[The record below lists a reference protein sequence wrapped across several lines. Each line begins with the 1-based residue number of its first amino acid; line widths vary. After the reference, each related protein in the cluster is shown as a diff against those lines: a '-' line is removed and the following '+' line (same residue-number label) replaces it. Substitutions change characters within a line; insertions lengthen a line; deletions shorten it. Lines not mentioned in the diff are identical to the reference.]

1 MNPRSNVAINKNM
14 LEGFRSYLH
23 RVAERQKSYRQK
35 RRRTVYKIF
44 HNANA
49 MKVSW
54 VGLENDLGEIVIAWQ
69 DTVRVEA
76 FKRDLYAV
84 DLICLSVVPRD
95 NKAVEINE
103 EMEGF
108 DSVADKLPE
117 YLPGC
122 QRFEEWL
129 QVVAFPAFKENNT
142 VIYQREISGGYP
154 NAAR

>member
-1 MNPRSNVAINKNM
+1 M

-23 RVAERQKSYRQK
+23 RVAEKQKSYRQG

-54 VGLENDLGEIVIAWQ
+54 LGVENDRGEIVIAWK

-84 DLICLSVVPRD
+84 DLICLLVLLKD
-95 NKAVEINE
+95 NKAIEINE

-108 DSVADKLPE
+108 ESLAGKLPE

-122 QRFEEWL
+122 QEFEEWF

-142 VIYQREISGGYP
+142 VIYQREV
-154 NAAR
+154 

>member
-1 MNPRSNVAINKNM
+1 M

-23 RVAERQKSYRQK
+23 RVAEKQKSYRQG

-44 HNANA
+44 HTANA

-54 VGLENDLGEIVIAWQ
+54 LGVENDRGEIVIAWK

-84 DLICLSVVPRD
+84 DLICLLVLLKD

-108 DSVADKLPE
+108 ESLAGKLPE
-117 YLPGC
+117 YLQGC
-122 QRFEEWL
+122 QKFEEWF

-142 VIYQREISGGYP
+142 VIYERQV
-154 NAAR
+154 

>member
-1 MNPRSNVAINKNM
+1 M

-23 RVAERQKSYRQK
+23 RVAEKQKSYRQG

-44 HNANA
+44 HTANA

-54 VGLENDLGEIVIAWQ
+54 LGVENDRGEIVIAWK

-84 DLICLSVVPRD
+84 DLICLSVLLKD
-95 NKAVEINE
+95 NKAIEINE

-108 DSVADKLPE
+108 ESLAGKLPE

-122 QRFEEWL
+122 QEFEEWF

-142 VIYQREISGGYP
+142 VIYQREV
-154 NAAR
+154 

>member
-1 MNPRSNVAINKNM
+1 M

-23 RVAERQKSYRQK
+23 RVAEKQKSYRQG

-54 VGLENDLGEIVIAWQ
+54 LGVENDRGEIVIAWKE
-69 DTVRVEA
+69 TVRVEA

-84 DLICLSVVPRD
+84 DLICLLVLLKD
-95 NKAVEINE
+95 NKAIEINE

-108 DSVADKLPE
+108 ESLAGKLPE

-122 QRFEEWL
+122 QEFEEWF

-142 VIYQREISGGYP
+142 VIYQREV
-154 NAAR
+154 